1 MRNSTIWKI
10 VAVLFVIAVVL
21 GVFVW
26 KPWNRGPQTGSS
38 SMQIWNDL
46 AGDGADTGNAQ
57 TDVQGTQAVQDTQG
71 EQETQDALRDV
82 TLAFAGDVLFDYG
95 FPERYDT
102 GGIDAVISPELRAK
116 LTDADITMVNH
127 EFCFSTRGQKQDK
140 QYTFRV
146 DPKYVGAFH
155 ELGVDVVTLANN
167 HALDYG
173 REALSD
179 TFATLDEA
187 GIMYA
192 GAGETKER
200 AREVQTIEAGGRT
213 FGFLAASRVI
223 PEGSWNVDNAQ
234 PGMFCTYD
242 DSALCSAIT
251 QAKQTCDYVTVYVHW
266 GIERDSMPQ
275 DYQISMAKHYID
287 AGADLVIGSHTH
299 CLQGIEFYNGKP
311 ILYGMGNFIF
321 NTTINS
327 TMAVHVT
334 VDEENNSAVQV
345 FPAYASNGCT
355 QLMSEGEAEKLYRYL
370 ESISFGVQIDDQ
382 GFVTPAQ

>member
-1 MRNSTIWKI
+1 MRSSVIWKI
-10 VAVLFVIAVVL
+10 VAGLFVVAVVL
-21 GVFVW
+21 GLFVFQ
-26 KPWNRGPQTGSS
+26 PWNGGE
-38 SMQIWNDL
+38 D
-46 AGDGADTGNAQ
+46 AE
-57 TDVQGTQAVQDTQG
+57 AVNRQESTAT
-71 EQETQDALRDV
+71 EQELLENSQGQEESQSTGDTQDAQEETRDV

-95 FPERYDT
+95 FPERYDA
-102 GGIDAVISPELRAK
+102 GGIDAVISPELRAV
-116 LTDADITMVNH
+116 LTDADIAMVNH
-127 EFCFSTRGQKQDK
+127 EFCFSTGGVKQDK

-155 ELGVDVVTLANN
+155 ELGVDIVTLANN

-179 TFATLDEA
+179 TFTTLDDA

-200 AREVQTIEAGGRT
+200 AKELQTFQSGGRT

-234 PGMFCTYD
+234 PGLFCTYD
-242 DSALCSAIT
+242 DAQLCAAIT
-251 QAKQTCDYVTVYVHW
+251 EAKQECDYVTVYVHW

-275 DYQISMAKHYID
+275 DYQVTMARHYID

-327 TMAVHVT
+327 TMAVQVT
-334 VDEENNSAVQV
+334 VDENNESTVRV
-345 FPAYASNGCT
+345 FPAYAKDGCT
-355 QLMSEGEAEKLYRYL
+355 QLMSEASTTDLYRYL
-370 ESISFGVQIDDQ
+370 ESISFGITIDD
-382 GFVTPAQ
+382 GGIVSPAQ

>member
-1 MRNSTIWKI
+1 MRSSVIWKI
-10 VAVLFVIAVVL
+10 VAGLFTVAVALGLFV
-21 GVFVW
+21 FQ
-26 KPWNRGPQTGSS
+26 PWNKG
-38 SMQIWNDL
+38 
-46 AGDGADTGNAQ
+46 GDAEVVNRQESAATKQNLLENSQGQEESQSPGN
-57 TDVQGTQAVQDTQG
+57 
-71 EQETQDALRDV
+71 TQDVEEETRDV

-95 FPERYDT
+95 FPERYDA
-102 GGIDAVISPELRAK
+102 GGIDAVISPELRAV
-116 LTDADITMVNH
+116 LTDADIAMVNH
-127 EFCFSTRGQKQDK
+127 EFCFSTGGVKQDK

-155 ELGVDVVTLANN
+155 ELGVDIVTLANN

-179 TFATLDEA
+179 TFTTLDDA

-200 AREVQTIEAGGRT
+200 AKELQTIRSGGRT

-234 PGMFCTYD
+234 PGLFCTYD
-242 DSALCSAIT
+242 DTQLCAAIT
-251 QAKQTCDYVTVYVHW
+251 EAKQECDYVTVYVHW

-275 DYQISMAKHYID
+275 DYQVTMARHYID

-327 TMAVHVT
+327 TMAVQVT
-334 VDEENNSAVQV
+334 VDENNESTVRV
-345 FPAYASNGCT
+345 FPAYAKDGCT
-355 QLMSEGEAEKLYRYL
+355 QLMSEASTTDLYRYL
-370 ESISFGVQIDDQ
+370 ESISFGITIDDR
-382 GFVTPAQ
+382 GIVSPVTT

>member
-1 MRNSTIWKI
+1 MRSSVIWKI
-10 VAVLFVIAVVL
+10 VAGLFAVAVVL
-21 GVFVW
+21 GLFVFQ
-26 KPWNRGPQTGSS
+26 PWNGGEDAEVVNRQESAATEQSFSDDSQSVEESQSTG
-38 SMQIWNDL
+38 D
-46 AGDGADTGNAQ
+46 
-57 TDVQGTQAVQDTQG
+57 
-71 EQETQDALRDV
+71 TQDAQEETRDV

-95 FPERYDT
+95 FPERYDA
-102 GGIDAVISPELRAK
+102 GGIDAVISPELRAV
-116 LTDADITMVNH
+116 LTDADIAMVNH
-127 EFCFSTRGQKQDK
+127 EFCFSTGGVKQDK

-146 DPKYVGAFH
+146 DPQYVGAFH
-155 ELGVDVVTLANN
+155 ELGVDIVTLANN

-179 TFATLDEA
+179 TFTTLDDA

-200 AREVQTIEAGGRT
+200 AKELQTFQSGGRT

-234 PGMFCTYD
+234 PGLFCTYD
-242 DSALCSAIT
+242 DTQLCAAIT
-251 QAKQTCDYVTVYVHW
+251 EAKQECDYVTVYVHW

-275 DYQISMAKHYID
+275 DYQVTMARHYID

-327 TMAVHVT
+327 TMAVQVT
-334 VDEENNSAVQV
+334 VDENNESTVRV
-345 FPAYASNGCT
+345 FPAYAKDGCT
-355 QLMSEGEAEKLYRYL
+355 QLMSEASTTDLYRYL
-370 ESISFGVQIDDQ
+370 ESISFGITIDD
-382 GFVTPAQ
+382 GGIVSPAQ

>member
-1 MRNSTIWKI
+1 MRSSVIWKI
-10 VAVLFVIAVVL
+10 VAGLFAVAVVL
-21 GVFVW
+21 GLFVFQ
-26 KPWNRGPQTGSS
+26 PWNGG
-38 SMQIWNDL
+38 
-46 AGDGADTGNAQ
+46 GDAEVVNRQESAATKQNLLENS
-57 TDVQGTQAVQDTQG
+57 QGQEELQSPGDTQDV
-71 EQETQDALRDV
+71 EAETREV

-95 FPERYDT
+95 FPGRYDA
-102 GGIDAVISPELRAK
+102 GGIDAVISPELRAV

-127 EFCFSTRGQKQDK
+127 EFCFSTGGVKQDK

-155 ELGVDVVTLANN
+155 ELGVDIVTLANN

-179 TFATLDEA
+179 TFATLDDA

-192 GAGETKER
+192 GAGETRER
-200 AREVQTIEAGGRT
+200 ARALQTIQSGGRT

-223 PEGSWNVDNAQ
+223 PESSWNVDNAQ

-242 DSALCSAIT
+242 DTQLCAAIT
-251 QAKQTCDYVTVYVHW
+251 AAKQECDYVTVYVHW

-275 DYQISMAKHYID
+275 DYQVTMARHYID

-327 TMAVHVT
+327 TMAAQVT
-334 VDEENNSAVQV
+334 VDENNESTVRV
-345 FPAYASNGCT
+345 FPAYARDGCT
-355 QLMSEGEAEKLYRYL
+355 QLMDEASTADLYRYL
-370 ESISFGVQIDDQ
+370 ESISFGITIDDQ
-382 GFVTPAQ
+382 GIVSPATT

>member
-1 MRNSTIWKI
+1 MRSSVIWKI
-10 VAVLFVIAVVL
+10 VAGLFAVAVVL
-21 GVFVW
+21 GLFVFQ
-26 KPWNRGPQTGSS
+26 PWNKG
-38 SMQIWNDL
+38 
-46 AGDGADTGNAQ
+46 GDTEVVNRQESAATKQNLLENS
-57 TDVQGTQAVQDTQG
+57 QGQEESQSPGDTQDV
-71 EQETQDALRDV
+71 EEETRDV

-95 FPERYDT
+95 FPERYDA
-102 GGIDAVISPELRAK
+102 GGIDAVISPELRAV
-116 LTDADITMVNH
+116 LTDADIAMVNH
-127 EFCFSTRGQKQDK
+127 EFCFSTGGVKQDK

-155 ELGVDVVTLANN
+155 ELGVDIVTLANN

-179 TFATLDEA
+179 TFTTLDDA

-200 AREVQTIEAGGRT
+200 AKELQTIQSGGRT

-234 PGMFCTYD
+234 PGLFCTYD
-242 DSALCSAIT
+242 DTQLCAAIT
-251 QAKQTCDYVTVYVHW
+251 EAKQECDYVTVYVHW

-275 DYQISMAKHYID
+275 DYQVTMARHYID

-327 TMAVHVT
+327 TMAVQVT
-334 VDEENNSAVQV
+334 VDENNESTVRV
-345 FPAYASNGCT
+345 FPAYAKDGCT
-355 QLMSEGEAEKLYRYL
+355 QLMSEASTTDLYRYL
-370 ESISFGVQIDDQ
+370 ESISFGITIDDR
-382 GFVTPAQ
+382 GIVSPVTT

>member
-1 MRNSTIWKI
+1 MRSSVIWKI
-10 VAVLFVIAVVL
+10 VAGLFAVAVVL
-21 GVFVW
+21 GLFVFQ
-26 KPWNRGPQTGSS
+26 PWNGGEDAEVVNRQESAATEQSFSDDSQSVEESQSTG
-38 SMQIWNDL
+38 D
-46 AGDGADTGNAQ
+46 
-57 TDVQGTQAVQDTQG
+57 
-71 EQETQDALRDV
+71 TQDAQEETRDV

-95 FPERYDT
+95 FPERYDA
-102 GGIDAVISPELRAK
+102 GGIDAVISPELRAI
-116 LTDADITMVNH
+116 LTDADIAMVNH
-127 EFCFSTRGQKQDK
+127 EFCFSTGGVKQDK

-155 ELGVDVVTLANN
+155 ELGVDIVTLANN

-179 TFATLDEA
+179 TFTTLDDA

-200 AREVQTIEAGGRT
+200 AKELQTFQSGGRT

-234 PGMFCTYD
+234 PGLFCTYD
-242 DSALCSAIT
+242 DTQLCAAIT
-251 QAKQTCDYVTVYVHW
+251 EAKQECDYVTVYVHW

-275 DYQISMAKHYID
+275 DYQVTMARHYID

-327 TMAVHVT
+327 TMAVQVT
-334 VDEENNSAVQV
+334 VDENNESTVRV
-345 FPAYASNGCT
+345 FPAYAKDGCT
-355 QLMSEGEAEKLYRYL
+355 QLMSEASTTDFYRYL
-370 ESISFGVQIDDQ
+370 ESISFGITIDD
-382 GFVTPAQ
+382 GGIVSPAQ